1 MSFLQPIYVRILILS
16 LCRYYFFS
24 PVFYTS
30 PLSFPFQTFI
40 QEIELNQINRIWYVA
55 TVFTLILEFF
65 ILTKCDVNI
74 SQIEGGSPQT

>member
-1 MSFLQPIYVRILILS
+1 MLEFWFVPCAGIT
-16 LCRYYFFS
+16 FFTCI
-24 PVFYTS
+24 FTS

-40 QEIELNQINRIWYVA
+40 KEIELNQTNRIWYIA

>member
-1 MSFLQPIYVRILILS
+1 MQILLFLTCI
-16 LCRYYFFS
+16 F
-24 PVFYTS
+24 TS